1 MSALDHLIDTLKAD
15 IAQYEWDSD
24 LHKRQHRLSQR
35 AAFVLMFFT
44 TVMSGAGLILPSEAS
59 SGVLFGV
66 LCLTVATTSVTAWG
80 EMGRAREHWQQ
91 EQGVLMAL
99 QSLLKEVEFTASYK
113 PLTSEDLQLYFKRLM
128 DITGN
133 PYRMPSEQP
142 VLVGTAKFA
151 PRLADPPV
159 VLKQTVDAQ

>member
-1 MSALDHLIDTLKAD
+1 MSALDHLIDTLKVD

-24 LHKRQHRLSQR
+24 LHRRQHRLSQR
-35 AAFVLMFFT
+35 AAFVLMFLT
-44 TVMSGAGLILPSEAS
+44 TVMSGAGLILPSDAS

-113 PLTSEDLQLYFKRLM
+113 PLAAEDLQLYFKRLM

-142 VLVGTAKFA
+142 GLVGAGKFA
-151 PRLADPPV
+151 PRLADPV
-159 VLKQTVDAQ
+159 VLKHATDAH